1 MKNICILGAGG
12 SSVNIIKEIAMQME
26 LERIKDTPNIK
37 FGLISTSLEDIHRAQ
52 DYGLDILINKQVESN
67 KDVYEPIINRQ
78 IMREIEYVAI
88 GEKTC
93 RGLGT
98 SASLEIAEKAFYESE
113 KNIDSFLKQLLDNID
128 LVIFVASFGGGNG
141 TVLVPLLVQ
150 KVKDMDI
157 ENISIIGKPFDFE
170 GEKRL
175 DNFNKGIEKLKNKTN
190 ESIIIDSNSNEESV
204 IEKFKERD
212 KEFAKVVFK
221 IIRELE
227 ME

>member
-26 LERIKDTPNIK
+26 LERIKDTTNIK

-52 DYGLDILINKQVESN
+52 DYGLDILINKKVESN
-67 KDVYEPIINRQ
+67 EEVYEPIVNRQ
-78 IMREIEYVAI
+78 ITREIDYVAI

-93 RGLGT
+93 KGLGT
-98 SASLEIAEKAFYESE
+98 SASIEIAEKAFNESE

-141 TVLVPLLVQ
+141 TGLIPLLVQ
-150 KVKDMDI
+150 KVKDMNI

-175 DNFNKGIEKLKNKTN
+175 DTFNKGIEKLKNETN
-190 ESIIIDSNSNEESV
+190 KSIIIDNNPSEESV
-204 IEKFKERD
+204 IKIFKERD
-212 KEFAKVVFK
+212 LEFAKEVVK
-221 IIRELE
+221 IIKELE
-227 ME
+227 K

>member
-1 MKNICILGAGG
+1 
-12 SSVNIIKEIAMQME
+12 
-26 LERIKDTPNIK
+26 
-37 FGLISTSLEDIHRAQ
+37 
-52 DYGLDILINKQVESN
+52 
-67 KDVYEPIINRQ
+67 
-78 IMREIEYVAI
+78 
-88 GEKTC
+88 
-93 RGLGT
+93 
-98 SASLEIAEKAFYESE
+98 
-113 KNIDSFLKQLLDNID
+113 
-128 LVIFVASFGGGNG
+128 
-141 TVLVPLLVQ
+141 
-150 KVKDMDI
+150 MDI

>member
-12 SSVNIIKEIAMQME
+12 SSINIIKEIAMQMK
-26 LERIKDTPNIK
+26 LEGIKDITNIK

-67 KDVYEPIINRQ
+67 EDAYEPIINRQ
-78 IMREIEYVAI
+78 ITREIEYVAI
-88 GEKTC
+88 GENTC

-141 TVLVPLLVQ
+141 TVLAPLLVQ
-150 KVKDMDI
+150 KVKNMNI

-175 DNFNKGIEKLKNKTN
+175 EVFNQGIDNLKNATDKI
-190 ESIIIDSNSNEESV
+190 IIIDSKQNKES
-204 IEKFKERD
+204 IIKIFKERD
-212 KEFAKVVFK
+212 LEFAKEVIK
-221 IIRELE
+221 TIKEQE
-227 ME
+227 KE

>member
-12 SSVNIIKEIAMQME
+12 SSINIMKEIAMQME
-26 LERIKDTPNIK
+26 LERIKDTTNIK

-98 SASLEIAEKAFYESE
+98 SASLEIAEKAF
-113 KNIDSFLKQLLDNID
+113 NIKLDN
-128 LVIFVASFGGGNG
+128 SN
-141 TVLVPLLVQ
+141 
-150 KVKDMDI
+150 MH
-157 ENISIIGKPFDFE
+157 ISIAIILFLIFSFICILPSPF
-170 GEKRL
+170 
-175 DNFNKGIEKLKNKTN
+175 FNVYFLSLFLFQLHLQI
-190 ESIIIDSNSNEESV
+190 
-204 IEKFKERD
+204 
-212 KEFAKVVFK
+212 
-221 IIRELE
+221 
-227 ME
+227 